1 MVNFEHYVTFAGM
14 CIGLTSL
21 GIFGVVK
28 ACDWLIGLKYKSI
41 ADCSR
46 TRHEWAECLKSD
58 FASKETVSNLK
69 DDVEEMKGK
78 IDDIHDVIM
87 TFAVSNIKKDKE

>member
-1 MVNFEHYVTFAGM
+1 MSFEHYITFAIV
-14 CIGLTSL
+14 CISVTALGL
-21 GIFGVVK
+21 FGVIK

-46 TRHEWAECLKSD
+46 TRHDWAECLKAE
-58 FASKETVSNLK
+58 FASKETVVNLK
-69 DDVEEMKGK
+69 EDMDEMKTK

-87 TFAVSNIKKDKE
+87 TFAVESCKRKEK

>member
-1 MVNFEHYVTFAGM
+1 MSFEHYITFAIV
-14 CIGLTSL
+14 CICVTALGL
-21 GIFGVVK
+21 FGVIK

-46 TRHEWAECLKSD
+46 TRHDWADCLKKE
-58 FASKETVSNLK
+58 FASKETVVNLK
-69 DDVEEMKGK
+69 EDMDEMKTK

-87 TFAVSNIKKDKE
+87 TFAVESCKRKEK

>member
-1 MVNFEHYVTFAGM
+1 MSFEHYITFAIV
-14 CIGLTSL
+14 CISVTALGL
-21 GIFGVVK
+21 FGVIK

-46 TRHEWAECLKSD
+46 TRHDWAECLKAD
-58 FASKETVSNLK
+58 FASKETVVNLK
-69 DDVEEMKGK
+69 EDMDEMKTK

-87 TFAVSNIKKDKE
+87 TFAVESCKRKEK

>member
-1 MVNFEHYVTFAGM
+1 MSFEHYITFAIV
-14 CIGLTSL
+14 CICVTALGL
-21 GIFGVVK
+21 FAVVK

-46 TRHEWAECLKSD
+46 TRHDWAECLKAD

-69 DDVEEMKGK
+69 DDFEEMKGK

-87 TFAVSNIKKDKE
+87 TFAVKKIKEDKE

>member
-1 MVNFEHYVTFAGM
+1 MSFEHYITFAIV
-14 CIGLTSL
+14 CISITALGL
-21 GIFGVVK
+21 FGVIK
-28 ACDWLIGLKYKSI
+28 ACDWLIGLKYKTI

-46 TRHEWAECLKSD
+46 TRHDWAECLKAD

-69 DDVEEMKGK
+69 DDFEEMKGK

-87 TFAVSNIKKDKE
+87 TFAVKKIKEDKE